1 MLYLFGSIGTIYK
14 DKCAI
19 VSCEVC
25 YSLVWRHLIH
35 PISSSVLL
43 AICLMKNFAIIK
55 FLSYNSNDFVPI
67 IDFSNHVCY
76 IYLQI
81 WNIIERFQQHVPS
94 VTDVYISNIQN
105 ILTRCIFDIVF
116 FCVVAPTPCSFDA
129 SFFPCFTNFCRHR
142 EWIYITILNIKWPI
156 IQKMLFNTDKF
167 HRIKIHL
174 F

>member
-35 PISSSVLL
+35 PISSSALL

-116 FCVVAPTPCSFDA
+116 FLCCCPNPLFIWC
-129 SFFPCFTNFCRHR
+129 
-142 EWIYITILNIKWPI
+142 I
-156 IQKMLFNTDKF
+156 IFSLF
-167 HRIKIHL
+167 H
-174 F
+174 